1 MQLVLNTFGIFLSKD
16 GNCFSIKSEGTK
28 KKVSAKKI
36 ESILIT
42 TGASFSTDAV
52 ELAVENNIDIVFLNK
67 YGDPIARIWQPKLGS
82 ITTIRRK
89 QIELYN
95 KNEGLIFALEW
106 IRRKF
111 LNQSDFLKEL
121 KTRRESKK
129 EEIEK
134 SIDSIKNLTEKLD
147 KLEGSI
153 DEKRDKIMGLEG
165 AAGRIYFNTLNN
177 LIPENFKFEG
187 RSRQPAKD
195 PFNCLLNYAYGV
207 LYSLVEKACIIA
219 GLEPYSGFIHTDNY
233 GKKSLVFDLIE
244 NYRIIAEKT
253 VFYLFSKRIV
263 KNSFFDTVRGGITL
277 NKAGKEV
284 LISELNKELDK
295 KIRYKGRSILQRDI
309 IQYDCFNLGQIL
321 LGKK

>member
-1 MQLVLNTFGIFLSKD
+1 MI
-16 GNCFSIKSEGTK
+16 
-28 KKVSAKKI
+28 
-36 ESILIT
+36 
-42 TGASFSTDAV
+42 
-52 ELAVENNIDIVFLNK
+52 
-67 YGDPIARIWQPKLGS
+67 
-82 ITTIRRK
+82 
-89 QIELYN
+89 
-95 KNEGLIFALEW
+95 
-106 IRRKF
+106 
-111 LNQSDFLKEL
+111 
-121 KTRRESKK
+121 
-129 EEIEK
+129 
-134 SIDSIKNLTEKLD
+134 EKLD
-147 KLEGSI
+147 KLEGSV
-153 DEKRDKIMGLEG
+153 DEKRDKILGLEG
-165 AAGRIYFNTLNN
+165 SAGRIYFNTLNN

-195 PFNCLLNYAYGV
+195 PFNCMLNYAYGV

-253 VFYLFSKRIV
+253 VFYTFSKRIV
-263 KNSFFDTVRGGITL
+263 KNSYFDTIRGGITL

-295 KIRYKGRSILQRDI
+295 KIRYKKRSILQRDI